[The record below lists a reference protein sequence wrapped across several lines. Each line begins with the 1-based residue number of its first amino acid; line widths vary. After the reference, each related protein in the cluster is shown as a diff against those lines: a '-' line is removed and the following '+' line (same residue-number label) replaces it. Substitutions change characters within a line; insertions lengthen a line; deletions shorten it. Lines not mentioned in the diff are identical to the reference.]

1 MTGLS
6 RIWLVLAVL
15 FALGNLAVPVIA
27 PIVWREPMHLAV
39 HVLLA
44 VLGAA
49 FARHLLRRRDAH
61 RRRSQEHA
69 ERPAAASEFSG
80 RLSQLEGSIDAVAIE
95 VERIGEGQRF
105 VTRVLTG
112 NDPRAPGE
120 GTVAPPARETMPR
133 LHTTPLP

>member
-6 RIWLVLAVL
+6 KVWLVLAVL
-15 FALGNLAVPVIA
+15 FALGNLAVPVIV
-27 PIVWREPMHLAV
+27 PVVWREPVHLGV

-61 RRRSQEHA
+61 RRSPPEHA
-69 ERPAAASEFSG
+69 ERSVVASEFSG
-80 RLSQLEGSIDAVAIE
+80 RLSQLEQSVDAVAIE
-95 VERIGEGQRF
+95 IERIGEGQRF

-112 NDPRAPGE
+112 NELQAPGQ
-120 GTVAPPARETMPR
+120 GTVAPPSREALSR